1 MNVTPSLPLSLS
13 NASPVVANVF
23 LSTENDSSSA
33 EAYEPSAPQWMV
45 EFIAFRQ
52 RLFLRTVEPII
63 VKILG
68 PVEEDEDWIDTSAS
82 GFSNGYEYNNET
94 LHRRLGFLPEY
105 VENASAYRET
115 SMSFATLIT
124 LFVSMFCLMVVFL
137 SCFYHNQKTSPLFI
151 SPRRHRLPKLV
162 PPPLPID
169 GYFDWVSGLFRYRE
183 IILKGSFEEI
193 EYRRGI
199 FFEFRLFLSNQLH
212 SDNSQIHG
220 IHKILSNKRRSKFV
234 FICRIRKSYNV
245 LVMTL

>member
-1 MNVTPSLPLSLS
+1 MILTTTLTPCWNNVS
-13 NASPVVANVF
+13 NTVADLIWV
-23 LSTENDSSSA
+23 TETNDSSTD
-33 EAYEPSAPQWMV
+33 AYVPSAPNWMV
-45 EFIAFRQ
+45 EFLAFRQ

-68 PVEEDEDWIDTSAS
+68 PVEEEEIFIDTTADR
-82 GFSNGYEYNNET
+82 FNNIYEYNET

-124 LFVSMFCLMVVFL
+124 LFVSMSCILVVFL

-169 GYFDWVSGLFRYRE
+169 GYFDWVSCFIECPQIEVFR
-183 IILKGSFEEI
+183 KM
-193 EYRRGI
+193 RGMC
-199 FFEFRLFLSNQLH
+199 
-212 SDNSQIHG
+212 QI
-220 IHKILSNKRRSKFV
+220 
-234 FICRIRKSYNV
+234 
-245 LVMTL
+245 